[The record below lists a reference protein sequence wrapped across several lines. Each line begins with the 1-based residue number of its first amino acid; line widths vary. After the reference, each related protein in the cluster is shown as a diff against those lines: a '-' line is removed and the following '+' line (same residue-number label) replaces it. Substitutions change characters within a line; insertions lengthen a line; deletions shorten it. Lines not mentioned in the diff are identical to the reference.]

1 VTPQLNEKD
10 TTMTIRANTG
20 ARATHLRP
28 RITLTPTDHKLLSGL
43 ANAAEVTMP
52 DEAALLAQE
61 VDRAHVLAKGRQP
74 VDLVCMGSETT
85 FEDDSG
91 RVQRVT
97 LVYPKDADI
106 SEGKISVLTPIG
118 AALIGLKIGQT
129 ITWETRTGEIKR
141 LTVREVRQPQLA

>member
-1 VTPQLNEKD
+1 
-10 TTMTIRANTG
+10 
-20 ARATHLRP
+20 
-28 RITLTPTDHKLLSGL
+28 
-43 ANAAEVTMP
+43 MP
-52 DEAALLAQE
+52 EEAALLAQE
-61 VDRAHVLAKGRQP
+61 VDRAHVLGKGRQP

-97 LVYPKDADI
+97 LVYPRDADI

-118 AALIGLKIGQT
+118 AALIGLKVGQT

>member
-1 VTPQLNEKD
+1 
-10 TTMTIRANTG
+10 
-20 ARATHLRP
+20 
-28 RITLTPTDHKLLSGL
+28 
-43 ANAAEVTMP
+43 
-52 DEAALLAQE
+52 
-61 VDRAHVLAKGRQP
+61 
-74 VDLVCMGSETT
+74 MGSETT

-97 LVYPKDADI
+97 LDYPRDADI

-118 AALIGLKIGQT
+118 AALIGLKVGQT